1 MNLKAG
7 MRLFAQ
13 NSSCE
18 VVVVRSAPAVDAV
31 CCAGLEM
38 LPAAPADAGGEASD
52 GPRVELGKRYTDDE
66 ELVEIL
72 CTRAG
77 TGPLALG
84 NRALSLKAPKP
95 LPASDLPAVVRAG
108 R

>member
-1 MNLKAG
+1 VNLMAG

-18 VVVVRSAPAVDAV
+18 VVVVRSAPALDAV
-31 CCAGLEM
+31 FCGGLEM
-38 LPAAPADAGGEASD
+38 LTAPATAGGQAPD
-52 GPRVELGKRYTDDE
+52 GPPVELGKRYTDDE

-72 CTRAG
+72 CTKAG

-95 LPASDLPAVVRAG
+95 LPASD
-108 R
+108 

>member
-1 MNLKAG
+1 VNLKAG

-31 CCAGLEM
+31 FCGGLEM
-38 LPAAPADAGGEASD
+38 LTAAPATAGGQALD
-52 GPRVELGKRYTDDE
+52 GPPVELGKRYTDDE

-72 CTRAG
+72 CTKAG
-77 TGPLALG
+77 TGSLALG

-95 LPASDLPAVVRAG
+95 LPASD
-108 R
+108 

>member
-1 MNLKAG
+1 VNLKAG

-18 VVVVRSAPAVDAV
+18 VVVVRSAPTVDAV
-31 CCAGLEM
+31 FCGGFEM
-38 LPAAPADAGGEASD
+38 LTAAPAPAGGRALA
-52 GPRVELGKRYTDDE
+52 GPPVELGKRYTDDE

-72 CTRAG
+72 CTKAG
-77 TGPLALG
+77 TGPLTLG

-95 LPASDLPAVVRAG
+95 LPASD
-108 R
+108 